1 MAFVNFLKVVKR
13 CSQTNSS
20 TKIQKQANVFWLV
33 HQGHTYFVFCRVATS
48 RISMKFAFYLAALLL
63 IGGQSGLA
71 QSQGRNAVDSPPS
84 QNVDIVPGVPFTSAS
99 TPSMGRP
106 AALGTLASL
115 GADYRIGPNDLM
127 DVEVFGVPDLK
138 RTIRVNSSGQISLAL
153 VGSVVVAGL
162 SAQAAEELIAK
173 KYTEKYLQNPQVSLF
188 IREFTSQRI
197 TLEGAVAKPGIY
209 PITGQVTLLRALAL
223 AGGGAAYSDLSRI
236 MVFRTGADGGK
247 LTQTYNLE
255 KIRKGESIDPYIVA
269 DDVIVVR
276 RDPVRA
282 ALRDSLFRD
291 VIDSIN
297 PFSSVVPR

>member
-1 MAFVNFLKVVKR
+1 
-13 CSQTNSS
+13 
-20 TKIQKQANVFWLV
+20 
-33 HQGHTYFVFCRVATS
+33 
-48 RISMKFAFYLAALLL
+48 MKFTFYLAALLL
-63 IGGQSGLA
+63 IGGQSVLA
-71 QSQGRNAVDSPPS
+71 QSQGRNVADSPPS
-84 QNVDIVPGVPFTSAS
+84 QNVDAVPGVPFTSAS
-99 TPSMGRP
+99 TPSIGRP

-138 RTIRVNSSGQISLAL
+138 RTIRVNSSGQISLAM

-173 KYTEKYLQNPQVSLF
+173 KYSEKYLQNPQVSLF

-223 AGGGAAYSDLSRI
+223 AGGGAAYSDLSQI
-236 MVFRTGADGGK
+236 MVFRTEADGRK
-247 LTQTYNLE
+247 FTQTFNLV
-255 KIRKGESIDPYIVA
+255 KIRKGEAVDPFIVA
-269 DDVIVVR
+269 DDVIVVN

-297 PFSSVVPR
+297 PFSSIVPR

>member
-1 MAFVNFLKVVKR
+1 
-13 CSQTNSS
+13 
-20 TKIQKQANVFWLV
+20 
-33 HQGHTYFVFCRVATS
+33 
-48 RISMKFAFYLAALLL
+48 MKFAFYLAALLL
-63 IGGQSGLA
+63 IGVQSGLA
-71 QSQGRNAVDSPPS
+71 KSQGTNAANSLPS
-84 QNVDIVPGVPFTSAS
+84 QNVDTAPLSLRLSDSLPSQNVDTVPGVPFASAS

-138 RTIRVNSSGQISLAL
+138 RTVRVNSSGQISLAL
-153 VGSVVVAGL
+153 VGNVVVAGL
-162 SAQAAEELIAK
+162 SAQAAEEFIAK
-173 KYTEKYLQNPQVSLF
+173 KYAEKYLQNPQVSLF

-209 PITGQVTLLRALAL
+209 PITGQVTLLRAVAL
-223 AGGGAAYSDLSRI
+223 AGGGAAYSDLSQI

-247 LTQTYNLE
+247 LTQIYNLE
-255 KIRKGESIDPYIVA
+255 KIRKGESIDPFILA
-269 DDVIVVR
+269 DDIIVVK
-276 RDPVRA
+276 RDPMRA

-297 PFSSVVPR
+297 PFSPLISR

>member
-1 MAFVNFLKVVKR
+1 
-13 CSQTNSS
+13 
-20 TKIQKQANVFWLV
+20 
-33 HQGHTYFVFCRVATS
+33 
-48 RISMKFAFYLAALLL
+48 MKFACYLPALVL
-63 IGGQSGLA
+63 IFCQPGLA
-71 QSQGRNAVDSPPS
+71 QSQGINVPDVTTS
-84 QNVDIVPGVPFTSAS
+84 QKADTVPGVPFPTAS
-99 TPSMGRP
+99 TPLMGRP

-162 SAQAAEELIAK
+162 SAQAAEDLIAR

-223 AGGGAAYSDLSRI
+223 AGGGAAYSDLSQI
-236 MVFRTGADGGK
+236 KVFRTGADGGK
-247 LTQTYNLE
+247 FTQTYNLE
-255 KIRKGESIDPYIVA
+255 KIRKGESTDPLIVA
-269 DDVIVVR
+269 DDVIVIN
-276 RDPVRA
+276 RDPARA

-297 PFSSVVPR
+297 PFSGFVPR

>member
-1 MAFVNFLKVVKR
+1 
-13 CSQTNSS
+13 
-20 TKIQKQANVFWLV
+20 
-33 HQGHTYFVFCRVATS
+33 
-48 RISMKFAFYLAALLL
+48 MKFAFYLAALLL

-71 QSQGRNAVDSPPS
+71 QSQGRNVANSLPS
-84 QNVDIVPGVPFTSAS
+84 QNVDTAPLSLRLSDSLPSQIVDTVPGVPFASAS

-138 RTIRVNSSGQISLAL
+138 RTVRVNSSGQISLAL

-197 TLEGAVAKPGIY
+197 TLEGAVARPGIY
-209 PITGQVTLLRALAL
+209 PITGQVTLLRAVAL
-223 AGGGAAYSDLSRI
+223 AGGGAAYSDLSQI

-247 LTQTYNLE
+247 LTQIYNLE
-255 KIRKGESIDPYIVA
+255 KIRKGESIDPFIVA
-269 DDVIVVR
+269 DDIIVVK
-276 RDPVRA
+276 RDPMRA

-297 PFSSVVPR
+297 PFSSVIPR

>member
-1 MAFVNFLKVVKR
+1 
-13 CSQTNSS
+13 
-20 TKIQKQANVFWLV
+20 
-33 HQGHTYFVFCRVATS
+33 
-48 RISMKFAFYLAALLL
+48 MKFVFYLAALLL

-71 QSQGRNAVDSPPS
+71 QSQGRNAADSPPS
-84 QNVDIVPGVPFTSAS
+84 QNVEAVPGVPFTSAS
-99 TPSMGRP
+99 APSMGRP
-106 AALGTLASL
+106 SALGTLASL

-153 VGSVVVAGL
+153 IGSVVVAGL
-162 SAQAAEELIAK
+162 SAQAAEELIGR
-173 KYTEKYLQNPQVSLF
+173 KYTEKYLQNPQVSIF

-223 AGGGAAYSDLSRI
+223 AGGGAAYSDLSQI
-236 MVFRTGADGGK
+236 KVFRTGTDGEK
-247 LTQTYNLE
+247 LTQTYNLI
-255 KIRKGESIDPYIVA
+255 KIRSGESVDPFIVA
-269 DDVIVVR
+269 DDVIVIN

-291 VIDSIN
+291 VIDSVN
-297 PFSSVVPR
+297 PFSGFVPR

>member
-1 MAFVNFLKVVKR
+1 
-13 CSQTNSS
+13 
-20 TKIQKQANVFWLV
+20 
-33 HQGHTYFVFCRVATS
+33 
-48 RISMKFAFYLAALLL
+48 MKFVFYLAALLL

-71 QSQGRNAVDSPPS
+71 QSQGRNAADSPPS
-84 QNVDIVPGVPFTSAS
+84 QNVEAVPGVPFTSAS
-99 TPSMGRP
+99 APSMGRP
-106 AALGTLASL
+106 SALGTLASL

-153 VGSVVVAGL
+153 IGSVVVAGL
-162 SAQAAEELIAK
+162 SAQAAEELIGR
-173 KYTEKYLQNPQVSLF
+173 KYTEKYLQNPQVSIF

-223 AGGGAAYSDLSRI
+223 AGGGAAYSDLSQI
-236 MVFRTGADGGK
+236 KVFRTGTDGEK
-247 LTQTYNLE
+247 LTQTYNLI
-255 KIRKGESIDPYIVA
+255 KIRSGESVDPFIVA
-269 DDVIVVR
+269 DDVIVIN

-291 VIDSIN
+291 VIDSVN
-297 PFSSVVPR
+297 PFSGLVPR

>member
-1 MAFVNFLKVVKR
+1 
-13 CSQTNSS
+13 
-20 TKIQKQANVFWLV
+20 
-33 HQGHTYFVFCRVATS
+33 
-48 RISMKFAFYLAALLL
+48 MKFAFYLAASLLAA
-63 IGGQSGLA
+63 GQPGLA
-71 QSQGRNAVDSPPS
+71 QSQGRNGVDSPILQS
-84 QNVDIVPGVPFTSAS
+84 VDTVPGVPFTTVSAPS
-99 TPSMGRP
+99 TGRS

-162 SAQAAEELIAK
+162 SAQAAEALIAQ

-197 TLEGAVAKPGIY
+197 TLEGAVTKPGIY

-223 AGGGAAYSDLSRI
+223 AGGGAAYSDLSEI
-236 MVFRTGADGGK
+236 MVFRTGVDGGK

-255 KIRKGESIDPYIVA
+255 KIRKGESTDPFIVA
-269 DDVIVVR
+269 DDVIVVK
-276 RDPVRA
+276 RDPIRA

-297 PFSSVVPR
+297 PFSTLAPR

>member
-1 MAFVNFLKVVKR
+1 
-13 CSQTNSS
+13 
-20 TKIQKQANVFWLV
+20 
-33 HQGHTYFVFCRVATS
+33 
-48 RISMKFAFYLAALLL
+48 MKSAFYLAVLLV

-71 QSQGRNAVDSPPS
+71 QSQGRNVADSPPP
-84 QNVDIVPGVPFTSAS
+84 QNVDTVPGVPFTSGS
-99 TPSMGRP
+99 TPSTGRS

-153 VGSVVVAGL
+153 VGSVTVAGL
-162 SAQAAEELIAK
+162 SAQAAEALIAQ

-223 AGGGAAYSDLSRI
+223 AGGGAAYSDLSEI
-236 MVFRTGADGGK
+236 MVFRTGIDGGK

-255 KIRKGESIDPYIVA
+255 KIRKGESVDPFIVA
-269 DDVIVVR
+269 DDVIVVK
-276 RDPVRA
+276 RDPIRA

-297 PFSSVVPR
+297 PFSTLAPR

>member
-1 MAFVNFLKVVKR
+1 
-13 CSQTNSS
+13 
-20 TKIQKQANVFWLV
+20 
-33 HQGHTYFVFCRVATS
+33 
-48 RISMKFAFYLAALLL
+48 MKFAFYLTALLL
-63 IGGQSGLA
+63 IGSQSGLA
-71 QSQGRNAVDSPPS
+71 QSQGRNAADSPPL
-84 QNVDIVPGVPFTSAS
+84 QNIDTVPGVPFTSAAAPS
-99 TPSMGRP
+99 TGRS

-127 DVEVFGVPDLK
+127 DVEVFGVLDLK

-153 VGSVVVAGL
+153 VGSVMVAGL

-223 AGGGAAYSDLSRI
+223 AGGGAAYSDLSQI
-236 MVFRTGADGGK
+236 KVFRAGADGEK

-255 KIRKGESIDPYIVA
+255 KIRKGESVDPFIVA
-269 DDVIVVR
+269 DDVIVVN

-297 PFSSVVPR
+297 PFSSIVPR

>member
-1 MAFVNFLKVVKR
+1 
-13 CSQTNSS
+13 
-20 TKIQKQANVFWLV
+20 
-33 HQGHTYFVFCRVATS
+33 
-48 RISMKFAFYLAALLL
+48 MKFVFYLAALLL

-71 QSQGRNAVDSPPS
+71 QSQGRNAADSPPS
-84 QNVDIVPGVPFTSAS
+84 QNVEAVPGVPFTSAS
-99 TPSMGRP
+99 APSMGRP
-106 AALGTLASL
+106 SALGTLASL

-153 VGSVVVAGL
+153 IGSVIVAGL
-162 SAQAAEELIAK
+162 SAQAAEELIGR
-173 KYTEKYLQNPQVSLF
+173 KYTEKYLQNPQVSIF

-223 AGGGAAYSDLSRI
+223 AGGGAAYSDLSQI
-236 MVFRTGADGGK
+236 KVFRTGTDGEK
-247 LTQTYNLE
+247 LTQTYNLI
-255 KIRKGESIDPYIVA
+255 KIRSGESVDPFIVA
-269 DDVIVVR
+269 DDVIVIN

-291 VIDSIN
+291 VIDSVN
-297 PFSSVVPR
+297 PFSGLVPR

>member
-1 MAFVNFLKVVKR
+1 
-13 CSQTNSS
+13 
-20 TKIQKQANVFWLV
+20 
-33 HQGHTYFVFCRVATS
+33 
-48 RISMKFAFYLAALLL
+48 MKFAFYLAAALLAA
-63 IGGQSGLA
+63 GQSGLA
-71 QSQGRNAVDSPPS
+71 QSQGRNGVDSPIL
-84 QNVDIVPGVPFTSAS
+84 QNVDTVPGVPFTSVSAPS
-99 TPSMGRP
+99 TGRS

-162 SAQAAEELIAK
+162 SAQAAEALIAQ

-223 AGGGAAYSDLSRI
+223 AGGGAAYSDLSEI
-236 MVFRTGADGGK
+236 MVFRTGIDGGK

-255 KIRKGESIDPYIVA
+255 KIRKGESMDPFIVA
-269 DDVIVVR
+269 DDVIVVK
-276 RDPVRA
+276 RDPIRA

-297 PFSSVVPR
+297 PFSTLAPR

>member
-1 MAFVNFLKVVKR
+1 
-13 CSQTNSS
+13 
-20 TKIQKQANVFWLV
+20 
-33 HQGHTYFVFCRVATS
+33 
-48 RISMKFAFYLAALLL
+48 MKFVLYLAALLL
-63 IGGQSGLA
+63 VGGQSGLA
-71 QSQGRNAVDSPPS
+71 QSQGRNAADSPPS
-84 QNVDIVPGVPFTSAS
+84 QNADTVPGVPVTSVS
-99 TPSMGRP
+99 NPSVGRT

-138 RTIRVNSSGQISLAL
+138 RTIRVNSSGQISLAM

-173 KYTEKYLQNPQVSLF
+173 KYSEKFLQNPQVSLF

-223 AGGGAAYSDLSRI
+223 AGGGAAYSDLSQI

-247 LTQTYNLE
+247 LTQTFNLE
-255 KIRKGESIDPYIVA
+255 KIRKGELIDPFIVA
-269 DDVIVVR
+269 DDVIVVK
-276 RDPVRA
+276 RDPIRA

-297 PFSSVVPR
+297 PFSSILPR

>member
-1 MAFVNFLKVVKR
+1 
-13 CSQTNSS
+13 
-20 TKIQKQANVFWLV
+20 
-33 HQGHTYFVFCRVATS
+33 
-48 RISMKFAFYLAALLL
+48 MKSAIYLAASLL
-63 IGGQSGLA
+63 IGGQSGFA
-71 QSQGRNAVDSPPS
+71 QSQGRNAADSPPSRNVDTVLLSLRLSLQLSDFPPS
-84 QNVDIVPGVPFTSAS
+84 QNVDMVPSAPFTSAS

-106 AALGTLASL
+106 VVLGTLASL

-223 AGGGAAYSDLSRI
+223 AGGGAAYSDLSQI

-247 LTQTYNLE
+247 LTQTFNLE
-255 KIRKGESIDPYIVA
+255 KIRKGELIDPFIVA
-269 DDVIVVR
+269 DDVIVVK
-276 RDPVRA
+276 RDPIRA

-297 PFSSVVPR
+297 PFSTVIPR

>member
-1 MAFVNFLKVVKR
+1 
-13 CSQTNSS
+13 
-20 TKIQKQANVFWLV
+20 
-33 HQGHTYFVFCRVATS
+33 
-48 RISMKFAFYLAALLL
+48 MKFAVYLAALLL
-63 IGGQSGLA
+63 VGGQSGFA
-71 QSQGRNAVDSPPS
+71 QSQGRNAADSPPL
-84 QNVDIVPGVPFTSAS
+84 QNVDTVPGVPSTSVS
-99 TPSMGRP
+99 TPSIGRT

-173 KYTEKYLQNPQVSLF
+173 KYSEKFLQNPQVSLF

-223 AGGGAAYSDLSRI
+223 AGGGAAYSDLSQI

-247 LTQTYNLE
+247 LTQTFNLE
-255 KIRKGESIDPYIVA
+255 KIRKGELTDPFIVA
-269 DDVIVVR
+269 DDVIVVK
-276 RDPVRA
+276 RDPMRA

-297 PFSSVVPR
+297 PFSSILPR